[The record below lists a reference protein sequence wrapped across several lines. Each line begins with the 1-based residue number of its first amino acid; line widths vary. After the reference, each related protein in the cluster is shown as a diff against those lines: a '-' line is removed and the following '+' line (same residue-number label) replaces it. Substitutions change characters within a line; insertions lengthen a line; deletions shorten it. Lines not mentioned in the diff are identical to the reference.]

1 MYVPRFSGEK
11 RELVPRWDTIQYV
24 PILRTIEKL
33 FDDEGIV
40 DQILSFPKRIRN
52 DNKMEDFCD
61 GALYENHPIFSTDPL
76 ALQII
81 AYYDEVELCNPLGT
95 HIKRHKLGMV
105 FFSLGNIHPK
115 YRSSYKAIYL
125 AIAAPS
131 TIIESHGLNTVLQ
144 PFIND
149 LNKLSSE
156 GIEVTV
162 NGIPRRFKGTLL
174 TFLADNLGMKCIRVY
189 ALV

>member
-1 MYVPRFSGEK
+1 M
-11 RELVPRWDTIQYV
+11 
-24 PILRTIEKL
+24 
-33 FDDEGIV
+33 
-40 DQILSFPKRIRN
+40 
-52 DNKMEDFCD
+52 
-61 GALYENHPIFSTDPL
+61 
-76 ALQII
+76 
-81 AYYDEVELCNPLGT
+81 ELCNPLGT

-162 NGIPRRFKGTLL
+162 NGIPRRFKGALL
-174 TFLADNLGMKCIRVY
+174 TFLADNLGSN
-189 ALV
+189 ALGGFKLSFSFSFRYCRTCMVPREDAASSYCASSFQHRTISTNTSVVLLMILKLHH